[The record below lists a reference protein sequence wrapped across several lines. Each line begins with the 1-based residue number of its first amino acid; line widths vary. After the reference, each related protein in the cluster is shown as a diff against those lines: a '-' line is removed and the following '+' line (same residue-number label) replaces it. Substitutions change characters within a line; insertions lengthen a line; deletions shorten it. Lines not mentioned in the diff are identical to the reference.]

1 MKKEGKQTKLDDFV
15 CCEYTNI
22 IEKFESISSES
33 MNRLMSQFNEFKN
46 RIDAL
51 IIGLFGINASVELR
65 NGILNMLLDKFDE
78 HLEKSL
84 KQNVSMEELI
94 TNFRPIL
101 MMSTKKYLLEKMKN
115 NEFAFETIDSEI
127 SRVYLSNFSEIEQKI
142 FLISSIYGI
151 SGYDSKDKSTQ
162 IAVSEETCRM
172 LSISKLKYL
181 KTSALMTVHF
191 IKAMKQLSEIESSEE
206 ENKKISF

>member
-181 KTSALMTVHF
+181 KTSALMTAHF